1 MRIVLADRESDL
13 MEVLWDHGP
22 STVTEVRERLDA
34 KLAYNTVL
42 SILRTLETKGY
53 VGHEEEGRAHRY
65 VAKIARN
72 AARVSALRHL
82 SAKLFKGSVELL
94 LTSAVTDEKL
104 SAEEIRRIRA
114 LLDAHAD
121 GAPAQRAQPKRAHF
135 KRKPSRGDRS

>member
-1 MRIVLADRESDL
+1 MRIVLADREADL
-13 MEVLWDHGP
+13 MEVLWDDGP
-22 STVTEVRERLDA
+22 STVAEVRKRLKA

-65 VAKIARN
+65 VARVARD
-72 AARVSALRHL
+72 AARHSALRQL

-94 LTSAVTDEKL
+94 MTSAVSDKKL

-114 LLDAHAD
+114 LLD
-121 GAPAQRAQPKRAHF
+121 KRA
-135 KRKPSRGDRS
+135 